1 MKLATALSER
11 ADLQRRISELGGRLN
26 NNARV
31 QDGEKP
37 SEDPQELLSE
47 LNKDF
52 ERLEELIARINHTN
66 NETKSGDVT
75 LTDLIAKRDC
85 LKQKIGIMR
94 SFLNTASEKISRYSK
109 TEIRILSTV
118 SVSELQKELDK
129 LSKELRE
136 TDETIQGVN
145 WTTDLIWFLLVV
157 CKGGHD
163 LLRLRMNRTLGNMQS
178 TCGVQL
184 PFRIMYAQ

>member
-26 NNARV
+26 NNAKV

-37 SEDPQELLSE
+37 SEDPKELLKE

-52 ERLEELIARINHTN
+52 ERLEELMARINHTN

-85 LKQKIGIMR
+85 LKQKISIMR
-94 SFLNTASEKISRYSK
+94 SFLDNASETVSRYSK
-109 TEIRILSTV
+109 TEIKILSTV
-118 SVSELQKELDK
+118 SVATLQKEVDK

-136 TDETIQGVN
+136 TDETIQELN
-145 WTTDLIWFLLVV
+145 WTTELI
-157 CKGGHD
+157 
-163 LLRLRMNRTLGNMQS
+163 
-178 TCGVQL
+178 
-184 PFRIMYAQ
+184 

>member
-11 ADLQRRISELGGRLN
+11 ADLQRRIAELGGRLN
-26 NNARV
+26 NNAKV

-37 SEDPQELLSE
+37 SEDPKELLTE

-52 ERLEELIARINHTN
+52 EHLEELIARINHTN
-66 NETKSGDVT
+66 NETRCGDVT

-94 SFLNTASEKISRYSK
+94 SFLDTASEKVSRYSK

-118 SVSELQKELDK
+118 SVSDLQKELDG

-136 TDETIQGVN
+136 TDETIQGLN
-145 WTTDLIWFLLVV
+145 WTTDLI
-157 CKGGHD
+157 
-163 LLRLRMNRTLGNMQS
+163 
-178 TCGVQL
+178 
-184 PFRIMYAQ
+184 

>member
-26 NNARV
+26 NNAKV

-37 SEDPQELLSE
+37 SEDPMELLTE

-52 ERLEELIARINHTN
+52 SRLEELIARINHTN

-94 SFLNTASEKISRYSK
+94 SFLDKASEKVSRYSK

-118 SVSELQKELDK
+118 SVSNLQKEVDK

-136 TDETIQGVN
+136 TDETIQGLN
-145 WTTDLIWFLLVV
+145 WTTDLI
-157 CKGGHD
+157 
-163 LLRLRMNRTLGNMQS
+163 
-178 TCGVQL
+178 
-184 PFRIMYAQ
+184 

>member
-11 ADLQRRISELGGRLN
+11 ADLQRRISELGVRLN
-26 NNARV
+26 NNAKV

-37 SEDPQELLSE
+37 SEDPQELLTE

-52 ERLEELIARINHTN
+52 ERLEELVARINHTN

-94 SFLNTASEKISRYSK
+94 NFLNTASEKVSRYSK

-118 SVSELQKELDK
+118 SVSELQKEVDR

-136 TDETIQGVN
+136 TDETIQGLN
-145 WTTDLIWFLLVV
+145 WTTDLI
-157 CKGGHD
+157 
-163 LLRLRMNRTLGNMQS
+163 
-178 TCGVQL
+178 
-184 PFRIMYAQ
+184 

>member
-37 SEDPQELLSE
+37 SEDPQELLEE
-47 LNKDF
+47 LNRSF

-66 NETKSGDVT
+66 NVTKSGNLT
-75 LTDLIAKRDC
+75 LTDLIARRDC

-136 TDETIQGVN
+136 TDETIQGLN
-145 WTTDLIWFLLVV
+145 WTTELI
-157 CKGGHD
+157 
-163 LLRLRMNRTLGNMQS
+163 
-178 TCGVQL
+178 
-184 PFRIMYAQ
+184 

>member
-26 NNARV
+26 NNAKV

-37 SEDPQELLSE
+37 SEDPMELLTE

-52 ERLEELIARINHTN
+52 SRLEELIARINHTN

-75 LTDLIAKRDC
+75 LTDLIARRDC

-94 SFLNTASEKISRYSK
+94 SFLDKASEKVSRYSK

-118 SVSELQKELDK
+118 SVSNLQKEVDK

-136 TDETIQGVN
+136 TDETIQGLN
-145 WTTDLIWFLLVV
+145 WTTDLI
-157 CKGGHD
+157 
-163 LLRLRMNRTLGNMQS
+163 
-178 TCGVQL
+178 
-184 PFRIMYAQ
+184 